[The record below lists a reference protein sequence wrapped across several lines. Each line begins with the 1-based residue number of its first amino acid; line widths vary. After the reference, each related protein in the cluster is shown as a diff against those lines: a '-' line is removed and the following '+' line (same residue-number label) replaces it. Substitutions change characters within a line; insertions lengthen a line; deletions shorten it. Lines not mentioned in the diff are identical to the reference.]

1 MAVDE
6 HLQIVRHSLAH
17 VMAEA
22 VLRLY
27 PGTKIAI
34 GPAIENGF
42 YYDFD
47 FPADNKLTETDF
59 PAVEKEMRK
68 ILAGNFEFVRKEVS
82 KAEALEIFK
91 DQPYKIELINDL
103 PENETI
109 TTYTQDTFTDL
120 CRGPHLASTKEINAQ
135 SFKLMKMAGAYWRG
149 DSSRPMLSRVY
160 AVAFAKPNDLKD
172 YLKMLEEA
180 DKRDHRKLGVQMDL
194 FHLDPEDPGQIF
206 WHPNGWSMYVTLQ
219 DYMRKKVIQDGYK
232 EVNTPTVMPRTLWE
246 RSGHWGHYQKNMF
259 ITESEKRLFAIKPM
273 NCPGALE
280 IFNSRTRSYKD
291 LPLRLA
297 EFGHCARNE
306 PSGTLHGIMRVRGF
320 VQDDAHII
328 CTDDQIVDEV
338 AKFCRLLK
346 GVYADFGFD
355 KNLLVKLSTRPEDHV
370 GDEATWDRAEAAL
383 ADACKSS
390 GIEYEIQPGEG
401 AFYGPKLEFTLIDAL
416 SRQWQCGTIQ
426 LDYQLPSAER
436 LNAEYIG
443 ADNQKHHPVML
454 HRAVLGSLER
464 FLGILIENYAGAFPA
479 WLHFEQ
485 VAVVPVGQDF
495 NDYALKVADTL
506 SAAGIRVNAYVDD
519 DNMKTKIKNIS
530 SEHKTPYILVVGA
543 KEQEENSVTCR
554 FRFSSQIP
562 QRSFKL
568 EEFRDYVVEKTESH
582 FNGI

>member
-219 DYMRKKVIQDGYK
+219 DYMRKKVVQDGYK